1 MAEISVGKVLNLTYN
16 TENKSLR
23 VLIEITDDIFKEEI
37 LRSQSLGNK
46 IKLVGDEVMYVAT
59 KKKEE

>member
-1 MAEISVGKVLNLTYN
+1 MDEISVGKILNLIYN

-46 IKLVGDEVMYVAT
+46 IKFVGDEVMYIAT